1 VAVILAQLLTF
12 DFTSNKRFMFLLSI
26 LVFYRIENQLFVS
39 NFSLSNFKITPL
51 STTESAN
58 YQRVI
63 DFKTK
68 PLGALGQL
76 EKIALQL
83 CKIQQTEKPFLQN
96 PNIIV
101 FAADHGVARYGVS
114 AYPQDVTWQM
124 VLNFLQGGA
133 AINAFCEQNEI
144 HLTVVDAG
152 VAHDF
157 GEISHPDFIAA
168 KQAMGTQPF
177 HLEKAI
183 SLEKILNSLEKGA
196 NLVKEIAE
204 KNCNIIGFGE
214 MGIGNTSSA
223 ALIMSIVTGIPLVDC
238 VGRGTGID
246 NDGLAKKI
254 NILQAAYDL
263 HIENCDSV
271 LDILQ
276 CVGGFEIAMMVGA
289 FLQAAASK
297 MTIMVDG
304 FIATSAFLLAH
315 KVNPTVKEYAIFCH
329 QSDEA
334 GHAKML
340 QFLDVQA
347 IMKLDMRLGEA
358 TGAAV
363 AYPIIKS
370 AAKFMQNMASFES
383 ANVSQ

>member
-1 VAVILAQLLTF
+1 
-12 DFTSNKRFMFLLSI
+12 M
-26 LVFYRIENQLFVS
+26 S
-39 NFSLSNFKITPL
+39 NFSLSDFKITPL
-51 STTESAN
+51 STIESAH
-58 YQRVI
+58 YQHVI

-83 CKIQQTEKPFLQN
+83 CKIQQTEKPFLKN

-124 VLNFLQGGA
+124 VFNFLQGGA
-133 AINAFCEQNEI
+133 AINAFCEQNDI
-144 HLTVVDAG
+144 QLTVVDAG

-157 GEISHPDFIAA
+157 GEITHQGFIAA

-177 HLEKAI
+177 HLEKAM
-183 SLEKILNSLEKGA
+183 SLEKALNSLEKGSD
-196 NLVKEIAE
+196 LVKKIAQ
-204 KNCNIIGFGE
+204 KDCNIIGFGE

-223 ALIMSIVTGIPLVDC
+223 ALIMAIVTGIPLADC
-238 VGRGTGID
+238 VGRGTGV
-246 NDGLAKKI
+246 NDEGLAKKLV
-254 NILQAAYDL
+254 ILETAYNL
-263 HIENCDSV
+263 HIENCDNV

-276 CVGGFEIAMMVGA
+276 SVGGFEIAMMVGA
-289 FLQAAASK
+289 FLQAAESK
-297 MTIMVDG
+297 MIIMVDG
-304 FIATSAFLLAH
+304 FIATAAFLLAY
-315 KVNPTVKEYAIFCH
+315 KANPTVKEYAIFCH

-334 GHAKML
+334 GHQKML
-340 QFLDVQA
+340 QFLDVEA
-347 IMKLDMRLGEA
+347 IMKLNMRLGEA